1 MGIIEKISG
10 PLVVADRMLGARM
23 YDVVKVGN
31 LGLIG
36 EIIQLK
42 GDKAVLQVYEDT
54 TGISPGEPVQSTNTP
69 LTAELGPGVLGN
81 VYDGIQRPLEVIRA
95 KTGAFIGRGITA
107 DALDKKKK
115 WKFTAENTVKNGA
128 GVKPGEIIGYV
139 QETEHLKHYIM
150 VPNGIEGKISGLKS
164 GTFTVEETIAKVEKG
179 GKSTALTL
187 AQRRPVRRSSP
198 FKRKFRSDEPLVTG
212 QRVLD
217 TFFPVAKGGNAAVP
231 GPFGAGKTVI
241 QQQIAKFADADIVVY
256 VGCGERGNEMTDV
269 LADFPE
275 LIDPKTKRPLMERT
289 VLVANT
295 SNMPVAAREASIYTG
310 ITIAEYFRDMGYSVA
325 IMADSTS
332 RWAEA
337 MREISARLEEM
348 PGEEG
353 YPAYLPKRLAEYYE
367 RSGKVESLN
376 GRMGSVTIIGAVSPA
391 GGDLS
396 EPVSQGTLRV
406 VKVFWSLD
414 KALADSRH
422 FPSVNWLSSYSLY
435 LDALD
440 GWYAK
445 NMGEDFVRNRQAAMK
460 LLQRE
465 AELKDIVQ
473 LVGADAL
480 PDSEKIVL
488 EIGKMIREAFLR
500 QNAYDEIDTYT
511 SLKKQGIMLGAI
523 LHFKARAEEALSEQ
537 IEADKITQMKV
548 REEISR
554 LKEVKEAEIEGEE
567 KKVREKIDGEFKAL
581 LKEYQAAVEEEKGEV
596 EKA

>member
-1 MGIIEKISG
+1 MGIIERISG
-10 PLVVADRMLGARM
+10 PLVVANGMLGTRM
-23 YDVVKVGN
+23 YDVVRVGK

-36 EIIQLK
+36 EIIQLRK
-42 GDKAVLQVYEDT
+42 DKAIIQVYEDM
-54 TGISPGEPVQSTNTP
+54 TGVSPGEPVESTEVP
-69 LTAELGPGVLGN
+69 LMVELGPGILNN

-95 KTGAFIGRGITA
+95 KTGTFIGKGVTA
-107 DALDKKKK
+107 DALDRKKRWRFFMEKK
-115 WKFTAENTVKNGA
+115 VKNGSA
-128 GVKPGEIIGYV
+128 VSQGEIIGYV
-139 QETEHLKHYIM
+139 QETEQLKHYIM
-150 VPNGIEGKISGLKS
+150 IPYGVEGKITGLRNGNFSVDQK
-164 GTFTVEETIAKVEKG
+164 IARVTKA
-179 GKSTALTL
+179 GKSTDITL
-187 AQRRPVRRSSP
+187 MQRRPVRRSSP
-198 FKRKFRSDEPLVTG
+198 FKNKFRSDEPLLTG
-212 QRVLD
+212 QRVFD
-217 TFFPVAKGGNAAVP
+217 TFFPVAKGGSAAVP
-231 GPFGAGKTVI
+231 GPFGSGKTVA

-269 LADFPE
+269 LVEFPE
-275 LIDPKTKRPLMERT
+275 LVDPKTKRPLMERT

-376 GRMGSVTIIGAVSPA
+376 GAIGSVTIIGAVSPA
-391 GGDLS
+391 GGDIS

-406 VKVFWSLD
+406 VKTFWALD
-414 KALADSRH
+414 VALASARH
-422 FPSVNWLSSYSLY
+422 YPSVNWLNSYSLY
-435 LDALD
+435 LDALKD
-440 GWYAK
+440 WYVK
-445 NMGEDFVRNRQAAMK
+445 NAGEGFVDDRATAMR

-480 PDSEKIVL
+480 PDSEKVVL
-488 EIGKMIREAFLR
+488 ETGRMIREDFLR

-511 SLKKQGIMLGAI
+511 SLAKQRMMLSSILYFGA
-523 LHFKARAEEALSEQ
+523 KANDAVSHR
-537 IEADKITQMKV
+537 IEADKITKMKV
-548 REEISR
+548 REEIGR
-554 LKEVKEAEIEGEE
+554 LKSVKEADTEKEGKQVKEH
-567 KKVREKIDGEFKAL
+567 IDSEFKAL
-581 LKEYQAAVEEEKGEV
+581 LKEYQADVEEEK
-596 EKA
+596 A

>member
-1 MGIIEKISG
+1 MGVIERISG
-10 PLVVADRMLGARM
+10 PLVVANEMLGTRM
-23 YDVVKVGN
+23 YDVVRVGQ

-36 EIIQLK
+36 EIIQLR
-42 GDKAVLQVYEDT
+42 GDKAIIQVYEDT
-54 TGISPGEPVQSTNTP
+54 TGISPGEPVESSGVP
-69 LTAELGPGVLGN
+69 LMAELGPGILNN
-81 VYDGIQRPLEVIRA
+81 VYDGIQRPLEVIRS
-95 KTGAFIGRGITA
+95 KSGAFIGKGINA
-107 DALDKKKK
+107 DALDRKKK
-115 WKFTAENTVKNGA
+115 WRFFAESKVKNGSTVSS
-128 GVKPGEIIGYV
+128 GDIIGYV

-150 VPNGIEGKISGLKS
+150 VPYGTEGKISGLKS
-164 GTFTVEETIAKVEKG
+164 GSFSVDQAIAKVTKG
-179 GKSTALTL
+179 SKTTNITMM
-187 AQRRPVRRSSP
+187 QKRPVRRSSP
-198 FKRKFRSDEPLVTG
+198 FKTKFRSEEPLLTG

-217 TFFPVAKGGNAAVP
+217 TFFPVAKGGSAAVP
-231 GPFGAGKTVI
+231 GPFGSGKTVI

-269 LADFPE
+269 LVEFPE
-275 LIDPKTKRPLMERT
+275 LVDPKTKRPLMERT

-376 GRMGSVTIIGAVSPA
+376 GAIGSVTIIGAVSPA
-391 GGDLS
+391 GGDIS

-406 VKVFWSLD
+406 VKTFWALD
-414 KALADSRH
+414 VALASARH
-422 FPSVNWLSSYSLY
+422 YPSVNWLNSYSLY
-435 LDALD
+435 LDALKD
-440 GWYAK
+440 WYVK
-445 NMGEDFVRNRQAAMK
+445 NAGESFVNDRISAMK

-480 PDSEKIVL
+480 PDNEKVVL
-488 EIGKMIREAFLR
+488 EIGRMIREDFLR

-511 SLKKQGIMLGAI
+511 SLAKQKMMLSTI
-523 LHFKARAEEALSEQ
+523 LYFRTKAEDAVAHQ
-537 IEADKITQMKV
+537 IEADNITKMKV
-548 REEISR
+548 REEIGR
-554 LKEVKEAEIEGEE
+554 LKSVKESDVEKEE
-567 KKVREKIDGEFKAL
+567 KHVRESIDSEFRAL
-581 LKEYQAAVEEEKGEV
+581 LKEYQSEV
-596 EKA
+596 EKEKA